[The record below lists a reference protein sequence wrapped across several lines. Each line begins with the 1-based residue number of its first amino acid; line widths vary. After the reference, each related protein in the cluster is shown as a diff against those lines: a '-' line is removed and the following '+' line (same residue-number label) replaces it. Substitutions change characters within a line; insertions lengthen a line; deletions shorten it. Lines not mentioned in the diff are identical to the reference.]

1 MFFPEILNRMADFQK
16 DNEGDQL
23 SMTVCEIL
31 DATRTDAHLV
41 ATRNETEINNV
52 CISKLELS
60 TYEHT
65 FILETLYVI
74 GFAVIGVVINYTGK
88 LVIILFVLF
97 GCGACAISLVFV
109 NIPIVATYLYILL
122 LACGLAVNVVNA
134 STIELYPTNF
144 R

>member
-1 MFFPEILNRMADFQK
+1 MFFPEILNRMADFQN
-16 DNEGDQL
+16 DNEGVQV

-31 DATRTDAHLV
+31 DATRIDVDLV
-41 ATRNETEINNV
+41 TALNETSA

-65 FILETLYVI
+65 FILETLYVV
-74 GFAVIGVVINYTGK
+74 GFAVIGLIINYTGK
-88 LVIILFVLF
+88 LLIILFVLF

-109 NIPIVATYLYILL
+109 NIPIVSTYLYILL
-122 LACGLAVNVVNA
+122 LACGLAVSVVNA
-134 STIELYPTNF
+134 STIELYPTSF

>member
-1 MFFPEILNRMADFQK
+1 MADFQK
-16 DNEGDQL
+16 DSDGAPL
-23 SMTVCEIL
+23 SMTICEIL
-31 DATRTDAHLV
+31 DATRTAVHVV
-41 ATRNETEINNV
+41 ATQNETDVNTV

-65 FILETLYVI
+65 FILETLYVV
-74 GFAVIGVVINYTGK
+74 GFAVIGMIINYTGK
-88 LVIILFVLF
+88 LLIILFVLF

-122 LACGLAVNVVNA
+122 LACGLAVSVVNA
-134 STIELYPTNF
+134 STIELYPTSF